1 VRHSLASDAGATA
14 QRDMTSAQPSEPIA
28 QQIAQRLGNGSL
40 VAQGGRVFEL
50 AFVELK
56 EVRLRAGWLRVA
68 ITVRDKEGQPALT
81 PLMTGLIS
89 GGGRGVMPWCEGR
102 ICPWLEFANGEQFD
116 AREAGLEAE
125 LITLIGS
132 LLPPGGHLML
142 EYESPGQ
149 TETHRGLLLRVPPA
163 ATHLGALMFA
173 AGFRGHFKDWYI
185 SEGGHE
191 GPRKL
196 QANKS
201 PNAAAARE
209 ALRLNLDE
217 LKQFIKQQPPEN
229 VEDAAVVA
237 RAQGR
242 ARALLNQFGG
252 RTLKSRTPARKRH

>member
-1 VRHSLASDAGATA
+1 LEVHIKLSS
-14 QRDMTSAQPSEPIA
+14 QSIA
-28 QQIAQRLGNGSL
+28 KQIAERLGSGHL
-40 VAQGGRVFEL
+40 PAKGGRVFEL
-50 AFVELK
+50 VLIELQ
-56 EVRLRAGWLRVA
+56 EVRLRAGWLRFA
-68 ITVRDKEGQPALT
+68 LTVRDEDGQPART

-102 ICPWLEFANGEQFD
+102 IYPWLEFANKERFD

-125 LITLIGS
+125 LISLIGS
-132 LLPPGGHLML
+132 LIPAGGHLML

-149 TETHRGLLLRVPPA
+149 SETHRELLLRVPPA

-201 PNAAAARE
+201 PNAAAARD
-209 ALRLNLDE
+209 ALRFNLEE
-217 LKQFIKQQPPEN
+217 LKQFIKRQPPEN
-229 VEDAAVVA
+229 AVDATLVA
-237 RAQGR
+237 RAQDR
-242 ARALLNQFGG
+242 AGLLLKEFGA
-252 RTLKSRTPARKRH
+252 PYP